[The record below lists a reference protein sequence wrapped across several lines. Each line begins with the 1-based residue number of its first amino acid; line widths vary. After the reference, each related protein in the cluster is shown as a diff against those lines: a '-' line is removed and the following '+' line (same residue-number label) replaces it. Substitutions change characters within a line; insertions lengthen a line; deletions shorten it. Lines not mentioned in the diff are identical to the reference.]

1 MMNNQEKLR
10 ISTTP
15 GEVLLHDYL
24 KPLNLGISE
33 LADRLNTD
41 HTTASALVNNKIK
54 LTVDLAIRLAEVF
67 DTSVEFWL
75 NLQQNAENREQE
87 SNAPN
92 ITITPNHLK

>member
-1 MMNNQEKLR
+1 MMNNQKKLR
-10 ISTTP
+10 ISITP

-54 LTVDLAIRLAEVF
+54 LTVDLAIRLANVF

-75 NLQQNAENREQE
+75 NLQQNAENQE
-87 SNAPN
+87 ARIEHP
-92 ITITPNHLK
+92 

>member
-1 MMNNQEKLR
+1 MNNQEKQH

-33 LADRLNTD
+33 LAERINTD

-54 LTVDLAIRLAEVF
+54 LTVDLATRLASAF
-67 DTSVEFWL
+67 DTSIEFWL
-75 NLQQNAENREQE
+75 NLQQNAENQGARIE
-87 SNAPN
+87 
-92 ITITPNHLK
+92 HL

>member
-1 MMNNQEKLR
+1 MNNQEKQR

-33 LADRLNTD
+33 LAGRIKTD

-54 LTVDLAIRLAEVF
+54 LTVDLATRLASAF
-67 DTSVEFWL
+67 DTSIEFWL
-75 NLQQNAENREQE
+75 NLQQNAENQGARIE
-87 SNAPN
+87 
-92 ITITPNHLK
+92 HL

>member
-1 MMNNQEKLR
+1 MMNNQKKLR
-10 ISTTP
+10 ISITP

-54 LTVDLAIRLAEVF
+54 LTVDLAIKLANVF

-75 NLQQNAENREQE
+75 NLQQNAENQE
-87 SNAPN
+87 ARIEHP
-92 ITITPNHLK
+92 

>member
-1 MMNNQEKLR
+1 MMNNQKKLR
-10 ISTTP
+10 ISITP

-54 LTVDLAIRLAEVF
+54 LTVDLAIRLANVF

-75 NLQQNAENREQE
+75 NLQQNAENQE
-87 SNAPN
+87 ERIEHP
-92 ITITPNHLK
+92 

>member
-1 MMNNQEKLR
+1 MMNNQKKLR
-10 ISTTP
+10 ISITP

-24 KPLNLGISE
+24 KPLNLGIPE

-54 LTVDLAIRLAEVF
+54 LTVDLAIRLANVF

-75 NLQQNAENREQE
+75 NLQQNAENQE
-87 SNAPN
+87 ARIEHP
-92 ITITPNHLK
+92 

>member
-1 MMNNQEKLR
+1 MMNNQKKLR
-10 ISTTP
+10 ISITP

-54 LTVDLAIRLAEVF
+54 LTVDLAIRLANVF

-75 NLQQNAENREQE
+75 NLQQNAENQE
-87 SNAPN
+87 ARIEYP
-92 ITITPNHLK
+92 

>member
-1 MMNNQEKLR
+1 MMNNQKKLR
-10 ISTTP
+10 ISITP

-54 LTVDLAIRLAEVF
+54 LTVYLAIRLANVF

-75 NLQQNAENREQE
+75 NLQQNAENQE
-87 SNAPN
+87 ARIEHP
-92 ITITPNHLK
+92 